1 MRVFIK
7 PKPKPKRYRDY
18 DYEFCDRQR
27 QPISD
32 YARIYAE
39 LRTRTPGNRG

>member
-1 MRVFIK
+1 MKVFVK
-7 PKPKPKRYRDY
+7 PKPKPKRYREY

-32 YARIYAE
+32 YARMYAE